1 MLERTN
7 AIALVQ
13 PLESSFN
20 TAVNQQH
27 THTPRGPDEE
37 VASALCTHY
46 FLPHVC
52 TEVCPYLVT
61 AIFRIAHAPVIYFRK
76 TKDATL
82 VSQRVMD
89 PVSAVGSLTWP
100 VLLTGIRKAFSHNE
114 VDVDGVKDL
123 LSSYRSSR
131 EDWAL
136 YAKFDTHR
144 RVDQH
149 SLLQV

>member
-1 MLERTN
+1 MPRTWRNLLERTN

-27 THTPRGPDEE
+27 THTARGPDEE

-61 AIFRIAHAPVIYFRK
+61 AIFRIAHAPVILPINKGR
-76 TKDATL
+76 
-82 VSQRVMD
+82 SQRVMD
-89 PVSAVGSLTWP
+89 PASAVGWP
-100 VLLTGIRKAFSHNE
+100 ELLTGIRKAFSHNE